1 MKKIK
6 NHLLKF
12 FLITSIACLTFLTVC
27 FFNNVYAN
35 EKILIAA
42 ASDLKFA
49 MDDICNALKK
59 ANPAIDISVS
69 YGSSGNF
76 YAQIKQGAPFDLFFS
91 ADASYPELLENE
103 GFAVRDQRKI
113 YAIGRMVLWVP
124 KNSTLNPQKG
134 LILVLDTKIKK
145 LAIANPK
152 HAPYGRAA
160 EEALRYYELWDKIQ
174 NKLVFGENISQ
185 TAQFVQT
192 GSADAGIIALSLA
205 LSPQMANEGKYWI
218 LPDESFNKL
227 EQVYT
232 ILQRGKDKPGVKAFL
247 DFVRGK
253 QGRKILSHY
262 GYILPKK

>member
-1 MKKIK
+1 MKKVK
-6 NHLLKF
+6 KQMVNF
-12 FLITSIACLTFLTVC
+12 FFVTGIACLTFLTAC
-27 FFNNVYAN
+27 FFNNIYAN
-35 EKILIAA
+35 EKILIAS

-49 MDDICNALKK
+49 MDEICSAFKK
-59 ANPAIDISVS
+59 ANPAIDTSVS

-76 YAQIKQGAPFDLFFS
+76 YAQIKQGAPFDVFFS
-91 ADASYPELLENE
+91 ANASYPELLDEE
-103 GFAVRDQRKI
+103 GFAVKGQRHE
-113 YAIGRMVLWVP
+113 YAGGRLVLWVS
-124 KNSTLNPQKG
+124 KNSPLNPKKG
-134 LILVLDTKIKK
+134 LIIVLNPKIKK
-145 LAIANPK
+145 LAIANPQ

-174 NKLVFGENISQ
+174 NKLVFGENVSQ

-192 GSADAGIIALSLA
+192 GNADAGIIALSLA
-205 LSPQMANEGKYWI
+205 ISPQMANEGKYWI

-253 QGRKILSHY
+253 QGRKILSRY
-262 GYILPKK
+262 GFILPKK